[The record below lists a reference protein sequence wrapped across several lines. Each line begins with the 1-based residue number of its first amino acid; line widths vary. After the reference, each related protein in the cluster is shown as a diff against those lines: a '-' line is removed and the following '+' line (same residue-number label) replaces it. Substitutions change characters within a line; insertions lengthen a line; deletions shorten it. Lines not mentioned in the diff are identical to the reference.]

1 MNTFKPKPT
10 LMGNL
15 ISIVVSSKDI
25 LVAGT
30 TKLATV
36 LDEQNT
42 KVQEKAQAKTENTDN
57 G

>member
-10 LMGNL
+10 LLGNL
-15 ISIVVSSKDI
+15 ASIVVSSKDI

-42 KVQEKAQAKTENTDN
+42 KVQEKAQAKAENTD

>member
-10 LMGNL
+10 LLGNL
-15 ISIVVSSKDI
+15 ASIMVSTKDI

-42 KVQEKAQAKTENTDN
+42 KVQEKAQAKAENTDN